1 MRNFSQ
7 AISSVEVMGQEKTHA
22 HEADAGNSHLA
33 LGFTFA
39 AGVIFFLGLGL
50 LIDRRFGL
58 TPLFTIVGAIAGS
71 VLSFLNVYWKL
82 EAETARRRGKERD
95 R

>member
-1 MRNFSQ
+1 MVSQ
-7 AISSVEVMGQEKTHA
+7 KTPA
-22 HEADAGNSHLA
+22 HDVGAGNSHLA

-39 AGVIFFLGLGL
+39 AGVIFFLGIGL
-50 LIDRRFGL
+50 LVDRRFGF
-58 TPLFTIVGAIAGS
+58 TPVFTVIGAIGGA

-82 EAETARRRGKERD
+82 EAETARRREKKRD

>member
-1 MRNFSQ
+1 MAPR
-7 AISSVEVMGQEKTHA
+7 KTPA
-22 HEADAGNSHLA
+22 HDLGAGNSHLA

-39 AGVIFFLGLGL
+39 AGVIFFLGIGL

-58 TPLFTIVGAIAGS
+58 MPLFTIVGAIGGA
-71 VLSFLNVYWKL
+71 VLSFLNIYWKL
-82 EAETARRRGKERD
+82 EGETARRRKKKRS